1 MSPISPQ
8 RLAIA
13 LLMMRVTLGIFFLQW
28 GIEKFVVPATT
39 TGIFRNF
46 YGLTVDGA
54 LPSILGG
61 AQIALALALIAGV
74 APRFTYGVV
83 AVLHTITVV
92 VTIPRLL
99 APWTP
104 VSNHFFI
111 AGVPILA
118 AFYALYLLR
127 DADRFTLP
135 RMLTR
140 APAAG

>member
-1 MSPISPQ
+1 MTPPPQ
-8 RLAIA
+8 TLAVA
-13 LLMMRVTLGIFFLQW
+13 LLMLRVTLGLFFLQW

-46 YGLTVDGA
+46 YGLTVDGM
-54 LPSILGG
+54 LPSLLGG
-61 AQIALALALIAGV
+61 AQILLSLALIAGIR
-74 APRFTYGVV
+74 PRITYGLV
-83 AVLHTITVV
+83 AVLHTVTVL

-99 APWTP
+99 SPWNP

-127 DADRFTLP
+127 DADLYTLP
-135 RMLTR
+135 RLLR
-140 APAAG
+140 GAPARA

>member
-1 MSPISPQ
+1 MTPPPQ
-8 RLAIA
+8 TLALA
-13 LLMMRVTLGIFFLQW
+13 LIMMRVTLGIFFLQW

-46 YGLTVDGA
+46 YGLTVDGVV
-54 LPSILGG
+54 PSLLGG
-61 AQIALALALIAGV
+61 AQILLSLALIAGFV
-74 APRFTYGVV
+74 PRVTYGLV
-83 AVLHTITVV
+83 AVLHTVTVL

-99 APWTP
+99 NPWNP

-127 DADRFTLP
+127 DADLYTVP
-135 RMLTR
+135 RMMR
-140 APAAG
+140 AGPLRA